1 MESDELTWE
10 DYCYLHTCVMY
21 VRVNER
27 DIDRA
32 KLDKLQAKLTAA
44 MEREEE
50 KQFNNIRSQ
59 YA

>member
-1 MESDELTWE
+1 MESDELNWD

-27 DIDRA
+27 TIDRA
-32 KLDKLQAKLTAA
+32 KLDKLQAKLLAA
-44 MEREEE
+44 MQREEE
-50 KQFNNIRSQ
+50 KEFNEVRKQ

>member
-1 MESDELTWE
+1 MESDELNWD

-27 DIDRA
+27 NIDRA
-32 KLDKLQAKLTAA
+32 KLDKLQAKLLTA

-50 KQFNNIRSQ
+50 KEFNEVRKQ

>member
-1 MESDELTWE
+1 MESDELNWN

-27 DIDRA
+27 TIDRA
-32 KLDKLQAKLTAA
+32 KLDKLQAKLLAA

-50 KQFNNIRSQ
+50 KEFNEVRKQ

>member
-1 MESDELTWE
+1 MESDELNWD

-27 DIDRA
+27 TIDRA
-32 KLDKLQAKLTAA
+32 KLDKLQAKLLAA

-50 KQFNNIRSQ
+50 KEFNEVRKQ